1 MASAASPGTLNDF
14 DLDGELRATKSKK
27 SIILNV
33 YIKLNSLYHFIDIS
47 FHKSSLPL
55 LFLEPLGDDV
65 PWDSNAL
72 PPASDVLL
80 GIIDLFGDAL
90 EDMALDDFLTVE
102 EDTEVALE
110 VPPIKDAFLVVTSD
124 VIVE

>member
-1 MASAASPGTLNDF
+1 MPYD
-14 DLDGELRATKSKK
+14 
-27 SIILNV
+27 SI
-33 YIKLNSLYHFIDIS
+33 
-47 FHKSSLPL
+47 
-55 LFLEPLGDDV
+55 
-65 PWDSNAL
+65 AL

-90 EDMALDDFLTVE
+90 EEMALDDFLTVE
-102 EDTEVALE
+102 EDTEVALD